1 MKLQV
6 CRCALVFL
14 KRAALFSF
22 RIPDC
27 RLRKACNNRLS
38 QYKSA
43 QCTLTW
49 TWREA
54 RRDFTQ
60 RVKQDSLI
68 RKRQMFF
75 LSWRAIA
82 LSFVLS
88 PTPLNRWP
96 SHSLEIKSWICSYL
110 ETLGWLSC
118 TNNGEWDDWYDRDD
132 SPRDDVSPV
141 TPPKV
146 RLLSPKCTS
155 TLSCNRCCSSYVTVR
170 FSHRACSLCCLF
182 AMQSSLAIPA
192 KLARQSVT
200 LEAGLDLS
208 IKRRAKGLAWFHR
221 SEDPMIPCRLQL
233 KYRWMRHVKWPNG
246 RAQTD
251 AVRPLLW
258 CYRSQIQKC
267 VGISKFHHCMVPT
280 NRHLVVP
287 VFKVSSRMFLS

>member
-118 TNNGEWDDWYDRDD
+118 TNNGEWDDWYDRMTHQGMMFRLW
-132 SPRDDVSPV
+132 PHPKFVSWAQSA
-141 TPPKV
+141 
-146 RLLSPKCTS
+146 LL
-155 TLSCNRCCSSYVTVR
+155 
-170 FSHRACSLCCLF
+170 H
-182 AMQSSLAIPA
+182 
-192 KLARQSVT
+192 
-200 LEAGLDLS
+200 
-208 IKRRAKGLAWFHR
+208 
-221 SEDPMIPCRLQL
+221 CR
-233 KYRWMRHVKWPNG
+233 VI
-246 RAQTD
+246 D
-251 AVRPLLW
+251 AVLHTWQCASHTEHAAFAVCLQCNQALPSL
-258 CYRSQIQKC
+258 RSWLDSQ
-267 VGISKFHHCMVPT
+267 
-280 NRHLVVP
+280 
-287 VFKVSSRMFLS
+287 